1 MFACNVSVHLTSLR
15 KRSSIRKLLVSSMLL
30 GSLTGAGFAQRTAPS
45 ARPAPNAAVQA
56 PNAATQD
63 PSARTQDPSATMQPP
78 NATTQTPNMNTIDP
92 NVNTVDPN
100 VNAVTPSANTVDPKP
115 NPVAP
120 DASSAPTRDTT
131 QKPPLPPNSE
141 ISPNSTPPSPQ
152 H

>member
-45 ARPAPNAAVQA
+45 ARPALNAAVQA
-56 PNAATQD
+56 PNTATQD
-63 PSARTQDPSATMQPP
+63 PRATMQPP

-92 NVNTVDPN
+92 NVNTVHSN
-100 VNAVTPSANTVDPKP
+100 ANAVTPSANTVDPKP

-120 DASSAPTRDTT
+120 DASSAPTTDTT

-141 ISPNSTPPSPQ
+141 ISPNATPPSPQ